1 MSPPP
6 KAWLLDLTRLVSRL
20 GRGPLTGVDR
30 VELAYLSELLN
41 RPEPLFALV
50 RTRLGFV
57 LLDRVGADAI
67 KARAIGAPLGGAD
80 LLGRLLWR
88 GNPLR
93 ARAEADLRRLALARC
108 PRWGL
113 SAMLRRHL
121 PTPVAY
127 LNTGHANLTDHG
139 LQSLRRVPGLRIA
152 VLVHDAIPLDYPQY
166 TRAGMSAVF
175 ARKMAAVSRHADRVI
190 YSTNDAR
197 QRVEAHFAR
206 MGRVP
211 PAVVAALGV
220 ASPPVIVPKP
230 RPRPYFVAIGT
241 IEPRKNYGFLLDL
254 WQALPQRLPP
264 EQMPDLLIL
273 GHRGWADPALF
284 ARLDAAPPHV
294 TVLEGLPDDA
304 VFSLLLGAQA
314 LLFPSLAEG
323 FGLPP
328 VEAAALGVPVF
339 ASALPVLQ
347 EILGDYPVYLPAT
360 DSYSWLETIRKSV
373 QAGERQADHKKQR
386 QVTTRDAHFNTVL
399 KLA

>member
-1 MSPPP
+1 MTLPP

-20 GRGPLTGVDR
+20 GSGPLTGVDR
-30 VELAYLSELLN
+30 VELAYLSELLS
-41 RPEPLFALV
+41 RSEPLFALV

-57 LLDRVGADAI
+57 LLDRVGAQAI
-67 KARAIGAPLGGAD
+67 KAQAMGAPLGRTD
-80 LLGRLLWR
+80 LLGRLLWY

-108 PRWGL
+108 PRWKL

-121 PTPVAY
+121 PTSIAY
-127 LNTGHANLTDHG
+127 MNTGHANLTDHG
-139 LQSLRRVPGLRIA
+139 LRSLRRVPGLRIT

-166 TRAGMSAVF
+166 SRAGMSAVF
-175 ARKMAAVSRHADRVI
+175 ARKMAAVSRHADRVA
-190 YSTNDAR
+190 YSTSDAR

-220 ASPPVIVPKP
+220 ALPPTLNPTNH
-230 RPRPYFVAIGT
+230 PRPYFVVIGT

-254 WQALPQRLPP
+254 WQALPQWLSPD
-264 EQMPDLLIL
+264 QMPDLLIL
-273 GHRGWADPALF
+273 GHRGWAAPSLF
-284 ARLDAAPPHV
+284 ARLDATPPNV

-304 VFSLLLGAQA
+304 VFSLLSGAQA

-339 ASALPVLQ
+339 ANALAVLQ
-347 EILGDYPVYLPAT
+347 EILGDYPVYLPVT

-373 QAGERQADHKKQR
+373 QAGERQADPKKQR
-386 QVTTRDAHFNTVL
+386 QVPSWDAHFNTVL

>member
-1 MSPPP
+1 MTLPP

-41 RPEPLFALV
+41 RSEPLFALV

-67 KARAIGAPLGGAD
+67 KARAMGAPLGRAD
-80 LLGRLLWR
+80 LLGRILWR
-88 GNPLR
+88 SNPLR

-113 SAMLRRHL
+113 SKMLRRHL
-121 PTPVAY
+121 PTRVEY
-127 LNTGHANLTDHG
+127 LNTGHANLTDRG
-139 LQSLRRVPGLRIA
+139 LRSLGRVPGMRIS
-152 VLVHDAIPLDYPQY
+152 VLVHDVIPLDHPEF

-190 YSTNDAR
+190 CSTNDSR
-197 QRVEAHFAR
+197 QRIEAHFAR

-220 ASPPVIVPKP
+220 TPPSRLIRMP
-230 RPRPYFVAIGT
+230 RSRPYFVAIGT

-254 WQALPQRLPP
+254 WQALPQWLSPD
-264 EQMPDLLIL
+264 QMPDLLIL
-273 GHRGWADPALF
+273 GHRGWADPGLF
-284 ARLDAAPPHV
+284 TRLDAAPPHV
-294 TVLEGLPDDA
+294 TVLEGLPDAD
-304 VFSLLLGAQA
+304 VFSLLTGAQA

-328 VEAAALGVPVF
+328 VEAAAMGVPVF
-339 ASALPVLQ
+339 VNALPVLH
-347 EILGDYPVYLPAT
+347 EILGDYPVYLPVT

-373 QAGERQADHKKQR
+373 QAGERQADPKKQR
-386 QVTTRDAHFNTVL
+386 QVPSWDAHFNTVL